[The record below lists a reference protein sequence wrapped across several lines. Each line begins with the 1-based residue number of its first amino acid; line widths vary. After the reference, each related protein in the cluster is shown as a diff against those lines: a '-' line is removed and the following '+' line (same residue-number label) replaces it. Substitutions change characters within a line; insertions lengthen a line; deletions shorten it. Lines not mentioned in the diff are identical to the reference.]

1 MFPRLGFSGKR
12 KRSVSTEVLFVVV
25 MHGLER
31 RPDVLGLGVDCH
43 RPHEYHTIGNT
54 EFVWLHLDGANTPAF
69 YQQVIAQQNGF
80 VFDLPHAAELRDRIF
95 ELVYACR
102 NDQLPNE
109 SRLSY
114 ALYGILI
121 TLLSGGGQS
130 EEAGETRAPI
140 EQAQAFP
147 RAHFSEDISLPELA
161 ATVNMSQYHFSR
173 LFKKECGCSPYEY
186 LILTRINR
194 AKHLLKTTRL
204 PVKVIAQNVGYHSV
218 TTFTNAFTSRV
229 GISPSLFRKYPI

>member
-43 RPHEYHTIGNT
+43 RPHEYHTIGST

-69 YQQVIAQQNGF
+69 YQQVTAQQNGF

-121 TLLSGGGQS
+121 TLLSGGGPCGQGQQGLR
-130 EEAGETRAPI
+130 EHHL
-140 EQAQAFP
+140 P
-147 RAHFSEDISLPELA
+147 RLQRRQ
-161 ATVNMSQYHFSR
+161 VR
-173 LFKKECGCSPYEY
+173 L
-186 LILTRINR
+186 
-194 AKHLLKTTRL
+194 
-204 PVKVIAQNVGYHSV
+204 
-218 TTFTNAFTSRV
+218 
-229 GISPSLFRKYPI
+229 

>member
-69 YQQVIAQQNGF
+69 YQQVTAQQNGF

-121 TLLSGGGQS
+121 TLLSGGGSCGQGQQGLR
-130 EEAGETRAPI
+130 EHHL
-140 EQAQAFP
+140 P
-147 RAHFSEDISLPELA
+147 RLQRRQ
-161 ATVNMSQYHFSR
+161 VR
-173 LFKKECGCSPYEY
+173 L
-186 LILTRINR
+186 
-194 AKHLLKTTRL
+194 
-204 PVKVIAQNVGYHSV
+204 
-218 TTFTNAFTSRV
+218 
-229 GISPSLFRKYPI
+229 